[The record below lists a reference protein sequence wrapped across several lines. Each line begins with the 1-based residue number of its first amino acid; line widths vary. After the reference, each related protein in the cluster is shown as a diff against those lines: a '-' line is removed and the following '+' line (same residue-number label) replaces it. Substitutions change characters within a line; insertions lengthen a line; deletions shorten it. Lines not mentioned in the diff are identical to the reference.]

1 MIVFTVIAHLSLGS
15 VCECGWVRECVCV
28 CHCLFVFSAVMACG
42 KKLFLSLLVLVLMD
56 LQCLPEGNRS
66 KR

>member
-28 CHCLFVFSAVMACG
+28 CVCVSLFICVQCSDGLWEEAVSESVGSCFDGPAVPARG
-42 KKLFLSLLVLVLMD
+42 
-56 LQCLPEGNRS
+56 
-66 KR
+66 